1 MNSDS
6 SAHHC
11 ERQGD
16 GGHSPSPLQ
25 VRLENS
31 RAPELNQSD
40 DVDTAS
46 NLVDFITNEIN
57 LVNGTNENG
66 NRPASTVHAATAS
79 PPPEHAS
86 PSGSKSAICSL
97 IHWLI
102 PIIKTGLNDTSV
114 DGESNQPAGMF
125 DNCIEAIIEEG
136 YDSFTTPQTLSTRQE
151 SLPSIDANTGMRQ
164 VPTEDGSSDDTETLA
179 IVNQATSGRN
189 ESIRK
194 REQTVRKPFANV
206 SNGSGAAVSAD
217 KKTETR
223 ERLYHLGVPNKE
235 NVRILYIFLVFSL
248 STCLTLSY
256 LSQVRSE
263 NFRASEQNQND
274 DADAINNTTIDASEK
289 LEAVV
294 FGPAA
299 RASGLLLTA
308 ETQRRL
314 KSRRAEKRSKLKTME
329 ATAKSNI
336 SPDDTGLIDTS
347 LDESNQP
354 AGIAPGVTTESSI
367 LTEKPQG
374 RLLSRRKQILKRL
387 KREKMPKHGEH
398 SRRRSSN
405 PTPFPDQ
412 NHLESAPPGPGAAA
426 GRMTSEESIL
436 HSNQSSVAVLVDEC
450 PDIHE
455 ECFGS
460 NESPSSLPR
469 SISMTITKMRL
480 LWRKKKSKKSH
491 LDRTSR
497 FEVGTIRWDP
507 MHHPKKGPFHSQ
519 VKTHLL
525 PTQMKAVTLTTKI
538 LVPTNRRRLSVRLQC
553 IPIVSMTGRKT
564 LKKTRP

>member
-31 RAPELNQSD
+31 GATELNQSD
-40 DVDTAS
+40 DVDIAS

-66 NRPASTVHAATAS
+66 NRPASTFHAATAS
-79 PPPEHAS
+79 PPPEHAT

-97 IHWLI
+97 IHWLP

-125 DNCIEAIIEEG
+125 DN
-136 YDSFTTPQTLSTRQE
+136 TPQTLSTRQE

-164 VPTEDGSSDDTETLA
+164 VPTEDGSSDNTETLA

-274 DADAINNTTIDASEK
+274 DADVINNTTIDASEK

-336 SPDDTGLIDTS
+336 SPDDTGLINTS
-347 LDESNQP
+347 LGESNQP

-405 PTPFPDQ
+405 PIPFPDQ
-412 NHLESAPPGPGAAA
+412 NHLESAPPGPGAAV
-426 GRMTSEESIL
+426 GRMASEESIL

-450 PDIHE
+450 LDIHE

-460 NESPSSLPR
+460 NESPSSLQSEHINDDNEDAPPLEQEKVKEESSRSNATVRGRGHSPR
-469 SISMTITKMRL
+469 PNVRRSVHSIL
-480 LWRKKKSKKSH
+480 KSK
-491 LDRTSR
+491 LIC
-497 FEVGTIRWDP
+497 FP
-507 MHHPKKGPFHSQ
+507 
-519 VKTHLL
+519 
-525 PTQMKAVTLTTKI
+525 
-538 LVPTNRRRLSVRLQC
+538 RR
-553 IPIVSMTGRKT
+553 
-564 LKKTRP
+564 